1 MPSTLAIAPR
11 LARLRDGTPVLLRGQ
26 TPDDRV
32 LLARLFAGLSER
44 SRHLRFMAGV
54 PAALPPRV
62 LDALSAVD
70 DDVHVGVL
78 ALHGGEPIGAARYVR
93 SAPHPEE
100 ADVAFTV
107 ADAFHRRGLARLMT
121 SALLD
126 HAASSGVERLT
137 FEMMGENRGA
147 AAFVRSLGATV
158 RISGGHY
165 VATLALGQ
173 PADRLAA

>member
-1 MPSTLAIAPR
+1 MYKR
-11 LARLRDGTPVLLRGQ
+11 Q
-26 TPDDRV
+26 
-32 LLARLFAGLSER
+32 
-44 SRHLRFMAGV
+44 
-54 PAALPPRV
+54 
-62 LDALSAVD
+62 
-70 DDVHVGVL
+70 
-78 ALHGGEPIGAARYVR
+78 ALHGDEPIGAARYVR
-93 SAPHPEE
+93 YALHPEE

-121 SALLD
+121 GLLLD
-126 HAASSGVERLT
+126 HAAASGVARLT

-147 AAFVRSLGATV
+147 AALVRSLGATV